1 MQKTTGTPVK
11 ATARF
16 SRIALAL
23 AVLAGGLSCAWTVAQ
38 NAPSTAPAPSATP
51 AAAPAPAASPAATAP
66 VTGASGTATAPAAP
80 AAAHA
85 NKSAGKGAARKPENK
100 LAWANL
106 SPPQHQ
112 ALEPL
117 TGEWPRMSELQ
128 KEKWL
133 EIGKRYA
140 KMKPEEQQRLH
151 ERMRDWVKL
160 TPAERSAARTNYARA
175 KKLDAEEKHEQW
187 AKYQQLSEEQK
198 KKLAESKLPK
208 RVAKLPTSPSAAAP
222 TIQLPAEALDRSLPV
237 TPAQLP
243 APAAAPAPAQAPGSQ
258 ATPVPAIAPTA
269 STPVT
274 VAVSAAV
281 APVAGTTS
289 DGK

>member
-1 MQKTTGTPVK
+1 M
-11 ATARF
+11 A
-16 SRIALAL
+16 
-23 AVLAGGLSCAWTVAQ
+23 
-38 NAPSTAPAPSATP
+38 
-51 AAAPAPAASPAATAP
+51 
-66 VTGASGTATAPAAP
+66 
-80 AAAHA
+80 
-85 NKSAGKGAARKPENK
+85 
-100 LAWANL
+100 
-106 SPPQHQ
+106 
-112 ALEPL
+112 
-117 TGEWPRMSELQ
+117 RMSELQ

-198 KKLAESKLPK
+198 KLAESKLPK

-222 TIQLPAEALDRSLPV
+222 TIQLPAEALDRPCRSPLPSC
-237 TPAQLP
+237 PLRPPLLRLP
-243 APAAAPAPAQAPGSQ
+243 RHRARRP
-258 ATPVPAIAPTA
+258 PVPAIAPTA

-281 APVAGTTS
+281 APYRTTS